1 MTVRRLRVGIRGY
14 SRVVLTISK
23 RLFSFRCFA
32 QRFSDL
38 LPQDVIRIIA
48 IRKTLRVRQISGY
61 RPAAS
66 TIASRIAVFLC
77 SAFLF
82 AAVIERYHCSA
93 RCIGEARDDLGRD
106 GLSLNCARSLGMRC
120 GPNTLLKAFERK
132 LTFL

>member
-1 MTVRRLRVGIRGY
+1 MDTAGSCLPFR
-14 SRVVLTISK
+14 S

-77 SAFLF
+77 FAFLF
-82 AAVIERYHCSA
+82 AAVINS
-93 RCIGEARDDLGRD
+93 RCTR
-106 GLSLNCARSLGMRC
+106 
-120 GPNTLLKAFERK
+120 
-132 LTFL
+132 

>member
-1 MTVRRLRVGIRGY
+1 MTVRPLRVGTHGY
-14 SRVVLTISK
+14 SWSCLPFRS
-23 RLFSFRCFA
+23 RLLSFPCFT

-61 RPAAS
+61 RARSFHDCEPH
-66 TIASRIAVFLC
+66 RRFLC

-93 RCIGEARDDLGRD
+93 RRIGEAGDDLGRD
-106 GLSLNCARSLGMRC
+106 GLSLDCARSLGMRC
-120 GPNTLLKAFERK
+120 GPDTVLKAFERK
-132 LTFL
+132 FAFL